1 MRSLLVIVFVGAV
14 AAGAGYLAGRPTIA
28 RGDVIAAD
36 LLAKNHTTLHSITC
50 ESEIPIGVDGAR
62 FACVAELAS
71 GVTRR
76 LDIQLDRGG
85 SIREL
90 GESAIT
96 QSDPWR

>member
-14 AAGAGYLAGRPTIA
+14 AAGAGVLAKRPTIA

-36 LLAKNHTTLHSITC
+36 LLAKNPATLRTITC
-50 ESEIPIGVDGAR
+50 DPEVPIGIDGAS

-76 LDIQLDRGG
+76 LDLTLDRGG
-85 SIREL
+85 VVHEV